1 MKKKCDKLLGILCY
15 ALGILAALYVG
26 GYLMLIKPIHVIII
40 AFGNDMLTLPLLLK
54 SIIKIAFSTT
64 FAGGVR
70 PAGCLYRWPGVGDV
84 GSVVLRDRKHLAQA
98 AIEARFRNKHSDTT
112 NEDLLKEREV

>member
-1 MKKKCDKLLGILCY
+1 
-15 ALGILAALYVG
+15 
-26 GYLMLIKPIHVIII
+26 MLIKPIHVIII
-40 AFGNDMLTLPLLLK
+40 AFGNDMLTLPLLPK

-64 FAGGVR
+64 FAGLVWCIGYIGYNFFKGNED
-70 PAGCLYRWPGVGDV
+70 PDW
-84 GSVVLRDRKHLAQA
+84 A

>member
-26 GYLMLIKPIHVIII
+26 GWLMLIKPIHVIII
-40 AFGNDMLTLPLLLK
+40 AF
-54 SIIKIAFSTT
+54 STT
-64 FAGGVR
+64 FAGLVWCIGYIGYNFFKGNED
-70 PAGCLYRWPGVGDV
+70 PDW
-84 GSVVLRDRKHLAQA
+84 A

>member
-64 FAGGVR
+64 FAGLVWCIGYI
-70 PAGCLYRWPGVGDV
+70 GYNFF
-84 GSVVLRDRKHLAQA
+84 K